1 MATVL
6 ASIRKVNTHTGSK
19 AGFTLIEITIA
30 FTILALIVLL
40 LGMSM
45 RLGLKSV
52 EKGENRIGAMERT
65 RASFQLINSQLQSFV
80 PLMYNDLGNKKYYFK
95 GDEKSITFL
104 TTVSIWGRHYGLIL
118 ATYTVENKDGN
129 HYLVAEEES
138 LYSKESRTTVLL
150 SGFKDIS
157 FNYLVKKATATESEW
172 TQDID
177 YSDVAPDVVNL
188 SVENKDI
195 QVDLEIP
202 LRSKMS
208 TTQQN
213 QQTNANILNLFQS
226 ATMGNFK

>member
-1 MATVL
+1 MARVR
-6 ASIRKVNTHTGSK
+6 SIIRRINTHTGLN

-65 RASFQLINSQLQSFV
+65 RTSFQLINSQIQSFV
-80 PLMYNDLGNKKYYFK
+80 PLMYDDMGKKKYYFK

-104 TTVSIWGRHYGLIL
+104 TNVSIWGRQYGLIL
-118 ATYTVENKDGN
+118 TTYTVADKDGN

-138 LYSKESRTTVLL
+138 LYSKESKTTVLL

-157 FNYLVKKATATESEW
+157 FSYLVKKATATESDW
-172 TQDID
+172 THDVD
-177 YSDVAPDVVNL
+177 YSDVVPDIVNL
-188 SVENKDI
+188 SVDNKDL
-195 QVDLEIP
+195 QVDMEIP

-208 TTQQN
+208 ANQQN
-213 QQTNANILNLFQS
+213 QLQNANVLNLFQ
-226 ATMGNFK
+226 GNFK